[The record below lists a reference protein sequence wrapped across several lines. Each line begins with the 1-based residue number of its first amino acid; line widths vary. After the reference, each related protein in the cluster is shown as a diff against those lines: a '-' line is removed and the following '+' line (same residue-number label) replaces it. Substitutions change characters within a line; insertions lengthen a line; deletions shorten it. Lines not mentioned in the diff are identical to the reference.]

1 MIDSTGKADVM
12 GHKHPP
18 SDTARNA
25 TANKATANRATAS
38 KQAIAAI
45 SLAALWLSGC
55 SSTVTRH
62 GQLFQDN
69 DLQQVSTG
77 MTQDQVKLTLG
88 TPNTTAAAGAGNA
101 YYYISSTMVQNS
113 FMLPNETDRK
123 VVAIYFTQG
132 GTVERV
138 ANYGIKDGKVFDAI
152 SRTTPSANTNDDG
165 VVKSLFRNL
174 GQKSS
179 VFGGDG

>member
-1 MIDSTGKADVM
+1 MTTDSTGKADAM
-12 GHKHPP
+12 GDKLLP
-18 SDTARNA
+18 SITGRRRAAGRHTARA
-25 TANKATANRATAS
+25 AVTVLGAVTMTA
-38 KQAIAAI
+38 IG
-45 SLAALWLSGC
+45 LSGC

-77 MTQDQVKLTLG
+77 MTQEQVKLTLG
-88 TPNTTAAAGAGNA
+88 SPNTTAAAGTGNA
-101 YYYISSTMVQNS
+101 YYYISSTMVQNA
-113 FMLPNETDRK
+113 FMLPSETDRK
-123 VVAIYFTQG
+123 VVAIYFTQA

-165 VVKSLFRNL
+165 VIKSLFRNL
-174 GQKSS
+174 GQKSTIFS
-179 VFGGDG
+179 SDG